1 MKTIIYDAKFYIAII
16 FIIAGVILFK
26 AVDRSFNK
34 QKQRLE
40 DPQKNFEKLQQ
51 EMLEKGFPVRGHTS
65 TGLLTPAFI
74 MVMGIIM
81 LIVLLIEHLN

>member
-1 MKTIIYDAKFYIAII
+1 MKTIVYDPKFYIAII
-16 FIIAGVILFK
+16 FIIAGVIVFK

-40 DPQKNFEKLQQ
+40 DPQKNFEKLQR
-51 EMLEKGFPVRGHTS
+51 EMLEKGVPVGGHTWI
-65 TGLLTPAFI
+65 GLLAPAFI